1 MAAYG
6 ALVSVM
12 HIVDQVQTHPFPPI
26 SIHQKQAES
35 LTEAVSSLQHFL
47 EGYSPRG
54 GYTDEEDFWESR
66 IAEAAYDAED
76 VIESYIVD
84 RIRARSE
91 IDVEQHTSSAD
102 FYQGLQ
108 MVIANMNSIKIEI
121 KEKMVL
127 QDQNH
132 SIKSARSAAA
142 GSSRST
148 STPQNATMIGFDD
161 VLLRMLDKVAGGE
174 PDLQIL
180 PIVGMGGI
188 GKTTLARNIFSSPLV
203 QEHFDVRA
211 WTTISHEY
219 NSREILR
226 QVLDQ
231 VMEEKWED
239 LSEDDLGLHLYQSLI
254 GRRYFVVMD
263 DMWNIEAWDRVR
275 RFFPDNRNGSR
286 IVVTTRLS
294 NLASL
299 FNYANGLEM
308 QFLDEDAS
316 WDLFSNTVFG
326 KESCPLEL
334 EVIGKKIVRGCRGLP
349 LSIAVIGG
357 LLSKSNRTKENWE
370 VIEKD
375 LSSVVNLEGNE
386 SCLQVLYMSY
396 NNLPVHLKPCFLYMG
411 SYGEDEV
418 IPISR
423 LIPVLVAEGFLK
435 PINGK
440 GLEVVAEEYVEE
452 LVDRNLLIVEKR
464 NYCGKLKSF
473 KLHDLLRDLCLRE
486 AQKLKFLCV
495 LGEQSIPQGINSQR
509 RILSTL
515 SDHPTPLLPSLESA
529 SLVRSFITT
538 GECEKSL
545 LHNFRLLRLSC
556 FGDDEDIV
564 DKLVNLRL
572 LNLAKLPEN
581 PSLFSFL
588 WNLQTL
594 YLHCYDEDHHVF
606 DIWKMPQLRHV
617 IISHSG
623 RRPGEY
629 RLPDPLSD
637 EEDMVLENLQTLH
650 EVGSLKFSEEV
661 LKRIPNV
668 VKMKLYYF
676 DTTGEEDD
684 YLLNDLCSLHKLE
697 TLRIHCS
704 YHGELVREVSFP
716 RSLKKLTLRR
726 TCLPW
731 EDMTKIGLLP
741 FLQALKLEKNA
752 FGGSEWETFEGQF
765 SNLKSLSIHA
775 CYLECWITDNAH
787 FPRLEHL
794 VLSYLSYLG
803 EIPSSI
809 GDIPT
814 LQSIEVMQ
822 CTDSVVDSAERIK
835 EEQQELG
842 NENLRIILQ

>member
-132 SIKSARSAAA
+132 NIKSARSAAA

-334 EVIGKKIVRGCRGLP
+334 EVIP
-349 LSIAVIGG
+349 
-357 LLSKSNRTKENWE
+357 
-370 VIEKD
+370 
-375 LSSVVNLEGNE
+375 
-386 SCLQVLYMSY
+386 
-396 NNLPVHLKPCFLYMG
+396 P
-411 SYGEDEV
+411 
-418 IPISR
+418 
-423 LIPVLVAEGFLK
+423 
-435 PINGK
+435 
-440 GLEVVAEEYVEE
+440 
-452 LVDRNLLIVEKR
+452 
-464 NYCGKLKSF
+464 
-473 KLHDLLRDLCLRE
+473 LRE
-486 AQKLKFLCV
+486 L
-495 LGEQSIPQGINSQR
+495 
-509 RILSTL
+509 
-515 SDHPTPLLPSLESA
+515 
-529 SLVRSFITT
+529 
-538 GECEKSL
+538 
-545 LHNFRLLRLSC
+545 
-556 FGDDEDIV
+556 
-564 DKLVNLRL
+564 
-572 LNLAKLPEN
+572 
-581 PSLFSFL
+581 
-588 WNLQTL
+588 
-594 YLHCYDEDHHVF
+594 
-606 DIWKMPQLRHV
+606 
-617 IISHSG
+617 
-623 RRPGEY
+623 
-629 RLPDPLSD
+629 DP
-637 EEDMVLENLQTLH
+637 
-650 EVGSLKFSEEV
+650 
-661 LKRIPNV
+661 
-668 VKMKLYYF
+668 
-676 DTTGEEDD
+676 
-684 YLLNDLCSLHKLE
+684 
-697 TLRIHCS
+697 
-704 YHGELVREVSFP
+704 
-716 RSLKKLTLRR
+716 
-726 TCLPW
+726 
-731 EDMTKIGLLP
+731 
-741 FLQALKLEKNA
+741 
-752 FGGSEWETFEGQF
+752 
-765 SNLKSLSIHA
+765 
-775 CYLECWITDNAH
+775 
-787 FPRLEHL
+787 
-794 VLSYLSYLG
+794 
-803 EIPSSI
+803 
-809 GDIPT
+809 
-814 LQSIEVMQ
+814 
-822 CTDSVVDSAERIK
+822 
-835 EEQQELG
+835 
-842 NENLRIILQ
+842 